1 MIMDEFSVQILE
13 SEQTL
18 YRISMSMLRNETDC
32 EDAVQT
38 AILTAY
44 QKLDS
49 LRQEQFFKTWLVR
62 ILINVCNNYLKR
74 RNKTVSFE
82 DTVNEEETEGQ
93 SYVEK
98 TELRLAIEELPVKIR
113 QTIVLYYIEDF
124 SVPEIK
130 RILGIPE
137 GTVKS
142 RLAKGCELLR
152 KALDDR

>member
-18 YRISMSMLRNETDC
+18 YIISMSMLRNETDC

-142 RLAKGCELLR
+142 RLAKGRELLR

>member
-1 MIMDEFSVQILE
+1 MTMDEFSVQILE

-32 EDAVQT
+32 EAAVQT

-142 RLAKGCELLR
+142 RLAKGRELLR

>member
-1 MIMDEFSVQILE
+1 MTMDEFSVQILE

>member
-142 RLAKGCELLR
+142 RLAKGRELLR

>member
-1 MIMDEFSVQILE
+1 MTMDEFSVQILE

-142 RLAKGCELLR
+142 RLAKGRELLR